1 MRRNI
6 FQKTAVVFW
15 VFGGGVLVE
24 RLYSEYGHS
33 EYGHYGG
40 GKETPGL
47 ILLSL
52 TSLVV
57 GSVFQYI
64 GSSTTGTRDR

>member
-6 FQKTAVVFW
+6 FQKAAVVFW

-24 RLYSEYGHS
+24 RLYSEYAHNT
-33 EYGHYGG
+33 GG
-40 GKETPGL
+40 SKETAVL
-47 ILLSL
+47 ILLAL

-64 GSSTTGTRDR
+64 GSSTA

>member
-1 MRRNI
+1 MSRNI

-24 RLYSEYGHS
+24 RLYSEYGH
-33 EYGHYGG
+33 YGG
-40 GKETPGL
+40 GKETPAL